1 MCLFSPSTQKLQATA
16 LVNGGFL
23 KMLLQLDK
31 VETYWVHML
40 RDFPGHP
47 ARNMPK
53 ESAPLCLYGRSTDF
67 LLGWGDNIATHD
79 QSKLFVLTR
88 SRVRGDEGQA
98 LGESFMAFHWQP
110 ALSPCPKNAGVSRFM
125 ITTIPSSHYV
135 SWPNWSDWSPWKKH
149 FPLTH
154 FAVWGL
160 WWIGEFDSTSCCVYH
175 CRVVE

>member
-1 MCLFSPSTQKLQATA
+1 MHWFMCLFSPSTQKLQATA

-67 LLGWGDNIATHD
+67 LLGWGDNIAMHD

-88 SRVRGDEGQA
+88 SRLRGDEGQA

-135 SWPNWSDWSPWKKH
+135 SWPNWSDWSH
-149 FPLTH
+149 
-154 FAVWGL
+154 
-160 WWIGEFDSTSCCVYH
+160 
-175 CRVVE
+175 